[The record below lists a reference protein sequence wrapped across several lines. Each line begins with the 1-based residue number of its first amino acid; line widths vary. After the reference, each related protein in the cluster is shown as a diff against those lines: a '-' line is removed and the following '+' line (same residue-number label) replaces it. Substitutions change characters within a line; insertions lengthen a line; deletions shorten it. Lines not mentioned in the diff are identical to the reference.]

1 MKIKKININ
10 NFGLLSK
17 KSINLES
24 GINVIYSENKQIKT
38 ILQNFIVC
46 FLYGMDNDRKVFKSV
61 FRRRYSPFAM
71 EKTKG
76 ELVVE
81 KNNVEYLIERS
92 FGNSKLQDTSSITRI
107 LDGEK
112 IFNLNLDQPGKTF
125 LDMGFEAFHR
135 TMFVK
140 NIDDFV
146 LFNNNSKLMSD
157 IVKIQE
163 NFDKRFSF
171 DKAVDLINNAKSIIK
186 DIRISEN
193 LNELYYK
200 YLKLNGE
207 LHKANELVYLNF
219 LDKNKLKDLNR
230 RKEHLINEYSV
241 VELNRKYF
249 KYLELKTIVSNICDL
264 ECEIDKLTQDLKN
277 INDDIPKLNDK
288 SVTKDFVDN
297 LKDKVDIYKECKKDI
312 LKINKLD
319 LNEESKIFERFE
331 YLNKELD
338 KYSIVKSNLLFYTE
352 KVKRIDDLNN
362 QIDDIKGNG
371 RLSYLLK
378 NISRIKKS
386 KQKKNYTKLYIFII
400 IFSILITIL
409 APVFNLNVN
418 GIILISLTSF
428 ILLGLIYVYSIFRDY
443 KDIENKDMNI
453 EASKFYD
460 LKNQISK
467 IEKELYPYT
476 YYKIKKDVE
485 SIRKIEEELDTLS
498 IRFKDGDLSY
508 INVIKNFREQ
518 EKVLIEM
525 LKDFNFEDIFIQDI
539 ENFIENIEFKLN
551 HKKNVEKDLK
561 DRNKELSDILEGK
574 NKYDLINEMESLE
587 EYSNVVVER
596 TFDEVDNEYNI
607 LKIELKNIDEEIL
620 ILKQNLENIDKNKRQ
635 VEIIN
640 GEIINLKNTIAYL
653 ESKIT
658 NVDMYINKITDI
670 YYEFKENLS
679 SEISMRIDY
688 VIKYLTRDSLN
699 SVQKNKVD
707 KVMNNNG
714 GLLLREKLGIEFLNA
729 GMWDL
734 IYFALRITIADLIYE
749 DKGEIPFI
757 LDDLFVS
764 YNFDKMK
771 KALMLL
777 EKYSKDRQ
785 VILFVSTKREIEY
798 LKGNAYIVNI

>member
-1 MKIKKININ
+1 M
-10 NFGLLSK
+10 
-17 KSINLES
+17 
-24 GINVIYSENKQIKT
+24 
-38 ILQNFIVC
+38 
-46 FLYGMDNDRKVFKSV
+46 
-61 FRRRYSPFAM
+61 
-71 EKTKG
+71 
-76 ELVVE
+76 
-81 KNNVEYLIERS
+81 
-92 FGNSKLQDTSSITRI
+92 
-107 LDGEK
+107 
-112 IFNLNLDQPGKTF
+112 
-125 LDMGFEAFHR
+125 
-135 TMFVK
+135 
-140 NIDDFV
+140 
-146 LFNNNSKLMSD
+146 
-157 IVKIQE
+157 
-163 NFDKRFSF
+163 
-171 DKAVDLINNAKSIIK
+171 
-186 DIRISEN
+186 
-193 LNELYYK
+193 
-200 YLKLNGE
+200 
-207 LHKANELVYLNF
+207 
-219 LDKNKLKDLNR
+219 
-230 RKEHLINEYSV
+230 
-241 VELNRKYF
+241 
-249 KYLELKTIVSNICDL
+249 
-264 ECEIDKLTQDLKN
+264 
-277 INDDIPKLNDK
+277 
-288 SVTKDFVDN
+288 
-297 LKDKVDIYKECKKDI
+297 
-312 LKINKLD
+312 
-319 LNEESKIFERFE
+319 
-331 YLNKELD
+331 
-338 KYSIVKSNLLFYTE
+338 
-352 KVKRIDDLNN
+352 
-362 QIDDIKGNG
+362 
-371 RLSYLLK
+371 
-378 NISRIKKS
+378 
-386 KQKKNYTKLYIFII
+386 
-400 IFSILITIL
+400 
-409 APVFNLNVN
+409 FNLNVN

-518 EKVLIEM
+518 EKALIEM
-525 LKDFNFEDIFIQDI
+525 LRDFNFEDIFIQDI

-551 HKKNVEKDLK
+551 HKKNIEKDLK
-561 DRNKELSDILEGK
+561 DKNKELSDILEGK

-587 EYSNVVVER
+587 EYSNIVVEK
-596 TFDEVDNEYNI
+596 TFEEVDNEYNI

-620 ILKQNLENIDKNKRQ
+620 SLKQNLENIDKNKRQ

-699 SVQKNKVD
+699 LVQKNKVD
-707 KVMNNNG
+707 RVMNNNG
-714 GLLLREKLGIEFLNA
+714 GLLLRERLGIEFLNT

-764 YNFDKMK
+764 YDFDKMK

-785 VILFVSTKREIEY
+785 VILFASTKREIEY